1 MFTHQNKIQN
11 ELWFFYETLFRNT
24 SAYTS
29 EDCESFLSE
38 GFVPKLNYGDARI
51 CERGLNELEL
61 LKGLKLMQHK
71 KPPGN
76 NGLTKK
82 FDESFWNEI
91 KHPFMNS
98 IMEARE
104 KK

>member
-1 MFTHQNKIQN
+1 
-11 ELWFFYETLFRNT
+11 
-24 SAYTS
+24 
-29 EDCESFLSE
+29 
-38 GFVPKLNYGDARI
+38 
-51 CERGLNELEL
+51 
-61 LKGLKLMQHK
+61 MQHK

-82 FDESFWNEI
+82 FGESFWNEI